1 MRVKISTIMT
11 ENTNK
16 NLIMRPPIVVVM
28 GHIDHGKTKL
38 LDAIRKTNIIDKESG
53 GITQHVGAYEI
64 TFYSEK
70 NPEFN
75 KRRITFIDTP
85 GHEAF
90 SHMREQGAEIGD
102 VAILVV
108 AADEGVKAQTKEA
121 LKTILDSKTPF
132 FVAIN
137 KIDKPEAN
145 PDKIKQQLAELG
157 VYLEGW
163 GGHVPFVLISAKEN
177 KNIEEL
183 LEMILLMADM
193 EELKA
198 EENIS
203 ASGIVIEAKMD
214 SRKGAIVSLI
224 IKNGILK
231 VGDEIATPSANGKV
245 KIMEDCKG
253 RKIIKA
259 TFSEPVLVFG
269 FKELPKVGEK
279 FVVGDFI
286 EDLVKTEKKISFQ
299 NNNHNINDEKNIN
312 LIIKVD
318 VAGSLEAL
326 QKIISKIEMGERSL
340 QIIDAGIGDISSS
353 DIQSAEANHSW
364 ILGFRVKMPKDLE
377 STVQNKKIKYFLFD
391 IIYEVEKFFKEEIDK
406 IIINEKEKKE
416 GEFQI
421 LACFSK
427 RKETQVIGGKV
438 IKGKLV
444 RGNQFKIVRGEEE
457 LGTGKI
463 INIQVMKKD
472 MKEVEEGK
480 EAGFSVESSVEIKT
494 GDMLVLIG

>member
-1 MRVKISTIMT
+1 MSVKISTIMT
-11 ENTNK
+11 NTSK
-16 NLIMRPPIVVVM
+16 NLIVRPPIVVVM

-38 LDAIRKTNIIDKESG
+38 LDAIRKTNIIDRESG

-108 AADEGVKAQTKEA
+108 AADEGIKAQTKEA

-145 PDKIKQQLAELG
+145 PDKVKQQLAELG
-157 VYLEGW
+157 VYLESW

-198 EENIS
+198 DPNAS
-203 ASGIVIEAKMD
+203 ASGVVIEAKMD

-224 IKNGILK
+224 IENGVLR
-231 VGDEIATPSANGKV
+231 VGDEIATANANGKV

-253 RKIIKA
+253 RKITEA

-279 FVVGDFI
+279 FVIGNSI
-286 EDLVKTEKKISFQ
+286 ENLVKAEKRINFQ
-299 NNNHNINDEKNIN
+299 NNNHNIDDEKNIN

-318 VAGSLEAL
+318 VVGSLDAL
-326 QKIISKIEMGERSL
+326 QKIISKIDMGERSL
-340 QIIDAGIGDISSS
+340 QIVDAGIGDISSS
-353 DIQSAEANHSW
+353 DIQGAEATHSW

-406 IIINEKEKKE
+406 IISNEKEKKE
-416 GEFQI
+416 GELQV

-444 RGNQFKIVRGEEE
+444 RGNQFKVIREEEE

-480 EAGFSVESSVEIKT
+480 EAGFSVESGVEIKT
-494 GDMLVLIG
+494 GDKIILIS

>member
-1 MRVKISTIMT
+1 MT
-11 ENTNK
+11 SANDK
-16 NLIMRPPIVVVM
+16 NLIVRPPIVVVM

-38 LDAIRKTNIIDKESG
+38 LDAIRKSNIIDRESG

-90 SHMREQGAEIGD
+90 SHMREQGAQIGD

-145 PDKIKQQLAELG
+145 PDKVKQQLAELG

-198 EENIS
+198 DENTS
-203 ASGIVIEAKMD
+203 ASGVVIEAKMD
-214 SRKGAIVSLI
+214 NRKGAIVSLI
-224 IKNGILK
+224 IKNGTLK
-231 VGDEIATPSANGKV
+231 VGDEIGTASARGKV
-245 KIMEDCKG
+245 KMMEDCKG
-253 RKIIKA
+253 RKITKA

-269 FKELPKVGEK
+269 FKELPKVGEQ
-279 FVVGDFI
+279 FVVGDLI
-286 EDLVKTEKKISFQ
+286 EDLVKEEKEADFK
-299 NNNHNINDEKNIN
+299 NNKKNLADDEKNIN

-326 QKIISKIEMGERSL
+326 QKIISKIDMGERSL
-340 QIIDAGIGDISSS
+340 QIIDAGIGDINSS
-353 DIQSAEANHSW
+353 DLQNAQATKSW
-364 ILGFRVKMPKDLE
+364 ILGFRVKVPNDLE
-377 STVQNKKIKYFLFD
+377 STAQNKKIKYFLFD

-406 IIINEKEKKE
+406 IIANEKEKKE
-416 GEFQI
+416 GELQV

-427 RKETQVIGGKV
+427 RKDSQVVGGKV
-438 IKGKLV
+438 IKGKFV

-457 LGTGKI
+457 LGMGKI
-463 INIQVMKKD
+463 TNIQVMKKD

-480 EAGFSVESSVEIKT
+480 EAGFSVDSGVEIKT
-494 GDMLVLIG
+494 GDKLVLISQ